1 MKRVSDARLT
11 FALAI
16 YQAVFGLAL
25 MGAATAAPFLAGRTR
40 RVREGLQEYFGG
52 LPCPP
57 AGPLVWVHGVSMGES
72 AVAGA
77 LMDNLKKRA
86 SHLRLG
92 FTTTHPDVLA
102 TERRRKRADVTGY
115 FPLDTWPGMA
125 RAFDRWNPVMA
136 IVSETDFWPVFSRTC
151 RARGIPLVLAN
162 GRISDK
168 LHRFYAA
175 FPAFGRAVFEPF
187 TLLAV
192 QSETDARRLREMGAC
207 PGRIRVTGNVKA
219 DLAAVPSVDA
229 ARLTREWT
237 GSDRLVVFGSIHPAE
252 FELLVPVWKRLLEGQ
267 TGCRILAAPRNPA
280 LAADWERRLAS
291 AGIPS
296 VRRSAF
302 AAPSVSGA
310 DPRLM
315 LLDTMGELAALYG
328 LAAVA
333 FVGGTLDPAVG
344 GHNPLEVLNHGVP
357 LVMGPHARNFADLV
371 DELVAAGGMERQ
383 ADVREIQRCIEGI
396 LHAPPRAAELRT
408 AAEAVL
414 VRHRGALGRTLE
426 LLAPLL
432 PPGSRRTG

>member
-1 MKRVSDARLT
+1 
-11 FALAI
+11 
-16 YQAVFGLAL
+16 
-25 MGAATAAPFLAGRTR
+25 MGAAAVAPFLAGRAR
-40 RVREGLQEYFGG
+40 RVREGLHEYFGG

-57 AGPLVWVHGVSMGES
+57 SGPLVWVHGVSMGES

-77 LMDNLKKRA
+77 LMDGLKRRA
-86 SHLRLG
+86 PQLRLG

-102 TERRRKRADVTGY
+102 TERRRKRADVTAY

-151 RARGIPLVLAN
+151 HARDIPLVLAN

-168 LHRFYAA
+168 LHRFYTA

-192 QSETDARRLREMGAC
+192 QSETDAQRLREMGAC

-219 DLAAVPSVDA
+219 DLAAVPSADA
-229 ARLTREWT
+229 ARRTREWA

-252 FELLVPVWKRLLEGQ
+252 FELLLPIWKRLLEEQ
-267 TGCRILAAPRNPA
+267 DCCRILVAPRNPA

-296 VRRSAF
+296 VRRSVF
-302 AAPSVSGA
+302 AAPSTSGA
-310 DPRLM
+310 DARLM

-383 ADVREIQRCIEGI
+383 ADAGDIQRCIEGI
-396 LHAPPRAAELRT
+396 LQAPQRAAELGT

-414 VRHRGALGRTLE
+414 VRHRGALARTLE
-426 LLAPLL
+426 LIVPLL
-432 PPGSRRTG
+432 PSGVRRTG